1 MSMWSGFPIRC
12 LHKPAPTSSAATNS
26 PILPRLRTE
35 NPELTT
41 VFRRIPMSTK
51 TLAVG
56 PKIKTTLPG
65 PKAKQILKG
74 DDKYISPSYT
84 RSYPLVAK
92 QGRGIVVTDVDGNE
106 FLDFSAGIAVTS
118 TGHCHTHVVDAMQK
132 QTGELIHM
140 SGTDFYYENMVE
152 LAARL
157 SKIAPM
163 PGPHKIYF
171 GNSGAEAVEA
181 ALKLARYHTKRQ
193 NVIAFFGAFHGR
205 TMGALSLTASKP
217 QQRRRFAPLMPGVTH
232 VRYPDV
238 YRGCEGGAQDAEA
251 FALGC
256 ARFIE
261 DKLFKTTLPPE
272 EVAAIFV
279 EPVQGEGGYVIAPNV
294 FMQELRR
301 ICDRHGI
308 LLVADEVQ
316 SGAGRTGKWW
326 AIEHTG
332 VQPDIVCIAKGIA
345 SGMPLG
351 VTISKAEIM
360 DWVPGSHASTFGGNP
375 VCIAAAL
382 ATLDVIESENLMRNA
397 TEVGN
402 HILKRIVAWPNK
414 HKLVGD
420 VRGRGLMIG
429 VEIVK
434 DKKTKEYAAAERD
447 HIVELAFERGVLF
460 LGCGPSTIRIAP
472 PLIVT
477 KDEADVAIDALEES
491 ISIVGKGD

>member
-1 MSMWSGFPIRC
+1 MTP
-12 LHKPAPTSSAATNS
+12 
-26 PILPRLRTE
+26 
-35 NPELTT
+35 
-41 VFRRIPMSTK
+41 K
-51 TLAVG
+51 TLAG
-56 PKIKTTLPG
+56 PKIKTALPG
-65 PKAKQILKG
+65 PNAQRILSG
-74 DDKYISPSYT
+74 DEKYISPSYT

-106 FLDFSAGIAVTS
+106 FFDFSAGIAVTS
-118 TGHCHTHVVDAMQK
+118 TGHCHPDVVAAIQK
-132 QTGELIHM
+132 QAGELIHM
-140 SGTDFYYENMVE
+140 SGTDFYYENMVT
-152 LAARL
+152 LAERL

-163 PGPHKIYF
+163 PGPHKIYY
-171 GNSGAEAVEA
+171 GNSGAEAIES
-181 ALKLARYHTKRQ
+181 ALKLARYHTQRQ

-217 QQRRRFAPLMPGVTH
+217 QQKRRFGPGVPGVTH

-261 DKLFKTTLPPE
+261 DKLFKTTLAPE

-279 EPVQGEGGYVIAPNV
+279 EPVQGEGGYVIAPTV
-294 FMQELRR
+294 FMKELRR
-301 ICDRHGI
+301 ICDQYGI

-332 VQPDIVCIAKGIA
+332 VQPDIVCMAKGIA

-351 VTISKAEIM
+351 IMMSRADIM

-382 ATLDVIESENLMRNA
+382 ATLDVIEKEGLLANSA
-397 TEVGN
+397 EVGN
-402 HILKRIVAWPNK
+402 HMLKRMADWPRK

-420 VRGRGLMIG
+420 VRGRGLMVG

-434 DKKTKEYAAAERD
+434 DKKTKEYGAAERD
-447 HIVELAFERGVLF
+447 RIIELAFERGLLF

-472 PLIVT
+472 PLVVS
-477 KDEADVAIDALEES
+477 KDEADVAVDVLDECIALA
-491 ISIVGKGD
+491 GKNA

>member
-1 MSMWSGFPIRC
+1 MTTGTIT
-12 LHKPAPTSSAATNS
+12 KEVKNATAA
-26 PILPRLRTE
+26 I
-35 NPELTT
+35 
-41 VFRRIPMSTK
+41 
-51 TLAVG
+51 G
-56 PKIKTTLPG
+56 PKLKTALPG
-65 PKAKQILKG
+65 PNARRVLEG
-74 DDKYISPSYT
+74 DQKYISPSYT

-92 QGRGIVVTDVDGNE
+92 SGRGIVVTDVDGNE
-106 FLDFSAGIAVTS
+106 FFDFSAGIAVTS
-118 TGHCHTHVVDAMQK
+118 TGHCHPDVVAAIQK
-132 QTGELIHM
+132 QAGELIHM
-140 SGTDFYYENMVE
+140 SGTDFYYESMVE
-152 LAARL
+152 LASRL

-163 PGPHKIYF
+163 PGPHRIYY
-171 GNSGAEAVEA
+171 GNSGAEAVEC

-193 NVIAFFGAFHGR
+193 NIIAFFGAFHGR

-217 QQRRRFAPLMPGVTH
+217 QQKRRFAPLVPGVTH

-238 YRGCEGGAQDAEA
+238 YRGSEGGPQEAEA

-261 DKLFKTTLPPE
+261 EKLFKTTLPPE

-279 EPVQGEGGYVIAPNV
+279 EPIQGEGGYVVAPTV

-332 VQPDIVCIAKGIA
+332 VEPDIVCNAKGIA

-351 VTISKAEIM
+351 IMMSKAEIM

-375 VCIAAAL
+375 VSIAAAL
-382 ATLDVIESENLMRNA
+382 ATMDILEREGIKNAEVVGSYIMDRMADWPSQLD
-397 TEVGN
+397 
-402 HILKRIVAWPNK
+402 
-414 HKLVGD
+414 LVGD

-429 VEIVK
+429 VEIVT
-434 DKKTKEYAAAERD
+434 DKKAKTQGGVERD
-447 HIVELAFERGVLF
+447 RIVELAFERGVLL
-460 LGCGPSTIRIAP
+460 LGCGPNSLRLAP

-477 KDEADVAIDALEES
+477 KEQADIAIDVLEEC
-491 ISIVGKGD
+491 IHIVAGKPHGTRAGA